1 MVRPGGL
8 AQGCPPGYP
17 CQGATASHHGAQL
30 PWERTS
36 TTVDGSGPSLSATP
50 YQGHPIVT
58 RTNLARPVSRS
69 IRRLGCTERCT
80 SIDKRIN
87 HTRFSLRLLGLQD
100 NSRLGKVKMSDETP
114 IETPGEPLEEPLDE
128 TAIGPHTER
137 VTLGQSRR
145 DVLCGAK
152 TSAGTPCRRRPM
164 KGGTKCVLHGGGS
177 PLARQAAERRLLYG
191 VSLALDRLIDA
202 VSEHEH
208 EGPCELCGC
217 SPLARDPVVIRA
229 ALGVLDR
236 SGYGPNLTLHTT
248 EEEVRVG
255 EVRVTI
261 VEPDPE
267 QLAEYEASDRE
278 ALAERNAK
286 FNQELEEQAELE
298 ATTSGKHADADG
310 KNTVSID
317 WETY

>member
-1 MVRPGGL
+1 
-8 AQGCPPGYP
+8 
-17 CQGATASHHGAQL
+17 
-30 PWERTS
+30 
-36 TTVDGSGPSLSATP
+36 
-50 YQGHPIVT
+50 
-58 RTNLARPVSRS
+58 
-69 IRRLGCTERCT
+69 
-80 SIDKRIN
+80 
-87 HTRFSLRLLGLQD
+87 
-100 NSRLGKVKMSDETP
+100 MSDGTL

-137 VTLGQSRR
+137 VTLGQSRK
-145 DVLCGAK
+145 DALCGAK

-164 KGGTKCVLHGGGS
+164 KGGARCPLHGGGS

-236 SGYGPNLTLHTT
+236 SGYGPNLTLRTE

-261 VEPDPE
+261 VEPSPE
-267 QLAEYEASDRE
+267 QRAADEDSDRE
-278 ALAERNAK
+278 VAGARRAERQVNS
-286 FNQELEEQAELE
+286 FESQELKRKDNSLTFDLE
-298 ATTSGKHADADG
+298 PDR
-310 KNTVSID
+310 
-317 WETY
+317 

>member
-1 MVRPGGL
+1 MSDE
-8 AQGCPPGYP
+8 
-17 CQGATASHHGAQL
+17 T
-30 PWERTS
+30 
-36 TTVDGSGPSLSATP
+36 PSETL
-50 YQGHPIVT
+50 
-58 RTNLARPVSRS
+58 
-69 IRRLGCTERCT
+69 
-80 SIDKRIN
+80 
-87 HTRFSLRLLGLQD
+87 
-100 NSRLGKVKMSDETP
+100 DETP
-114 IETPGEPLEEPLDE
+114 IETTGEPPGEPLEEPLDE

-145 DVLCGAK
+145 DALCGAK

-164 KGGTKCVLHGGGS
+164 KGGKRCALHGGGS

-208 EGPCELCGC
+208 DGPCKLCGC

-236 SGYGPNLTLHTT
+236 SGFGPGLRLQHST
-248 EEEVRVG
+248 EDQEGIREIRVN
-255 EVRVTI
+255 I
-261 VEPDPE
+261 VKPDKE

-278 ALAERNAK
+278 ALVERNAK

-298 ATTSGKHADADG
+298 ATTSGKHTDTDG

>member
-1 MVRPGGL
+1 
-8 AQGCPPGYP
+8 
-17 CQGATASHHGAQL
+17 
-30 PWERTS
+30 
-36 TTVDGSGPSLSATP
+36 
-50 YQGHPIVT
+50 
-58 RTNLARPVSRS
+58 
-69 IRRLGCTERCT
+69 
-80 SIDKRIN
+80 
-87 HTRFSLRLLGLQD
+87 
-100 NSRLGKVKMSDETP
+100 MSDETP
-114 IETPGEPLEEPLDE
+114 DKTPGEPLEEPLDE

-164 KGGTKCVLHGGGS
+164 KGGKRCILHGGAS

-191 VSLALDRLIDA
+191 VSLALDRLIETL
-202 VSEHEH
+202 SEHDH
-208 EGPCELCGC
+208 EGPCPACGC
-217 SPLARDPVVIRA
+217 SPLTRDPVVIRGT

-236 SGYGPNLTLHTT
+236 RAVFGPGLRLQHST
-248 EEEVRVG
+248 EDQEGIREIRVN
-255 EVRVTI
+255 I
-261 VEPDPE
+261 VKPDKE

-278 ALAERNAK
+278 ALVERNAK

-298 ATTSGKHADADG
+298 ATTSDGKHTDTDG

>member
-1 MVRPGGL
+1 
-8 AQGCPPGYP
+8 
-17 CQGATASHHGAQL
+17 
-30 PWERTS
+30 
-36 TTVDGSGPSLSATP
+36 
-50 YQGHPIVT
+50 
-58 RTNLARPVSRS
+58 
-69 IRRLGCTERCT
+69 
-80 SIDKRIN
+80 
-87 HTRFSLRLLGLQD
+87 
-100 NSRLGKVKMSDETP
+100 MSDETP

-164 KGGTKCVLHGGGS
+164 RASKRCALHGGAS

-217 SPLARDPVVIRA
+217 SPLARDPVVLRA

-236 SGYGPNLTLHTT
+236 SGFGPNLTLHTT

-261 VEPDPE
+261 VEPSPE
-267 QLAEYEASDRE
+267 QRAADEDSDRE
-278 ALAERNAK
+278 VAGARRAERQANS
-286 FNQELEEQAELE
+286 FESQELKRKDNSL
-298 ATTSGKHADADG
+298 TFDLG
-310 KNTVSID
+310 ID
-317 WETY
+317 Q